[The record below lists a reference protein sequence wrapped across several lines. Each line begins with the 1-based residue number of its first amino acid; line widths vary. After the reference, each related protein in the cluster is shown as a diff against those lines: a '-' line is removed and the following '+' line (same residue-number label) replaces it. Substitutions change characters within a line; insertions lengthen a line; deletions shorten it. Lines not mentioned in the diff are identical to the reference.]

1 MDVFTWSLPFVGEK
15 ITEMLVAVLNCCS
28 KEELDESSDEE
39 QSIVSPATAARE
51 SAERRQIIKN
61 KILAVGRISRV
72 FSLLREESERVSELK
87 NVSGSGKLPYGT
99 LALGAEGIKD
109 AITSFDDA
117 RKSDIENERLPPEL
131 VDPENVAPH
140 LSSPATPI
148 EDIKAV
154 PSPNGI
160 KAAIEAAVAN
170 GSIAHPSA
178 VPAADSTST
187 PMSPVSPGSNM
198 MPSPS
203 AFRRGHGR
211 AASLGTTMTSPST
224 RRRSIESTI
233 SLIKE
238 AVDGKQEENELTE
251 LADQLSSPTKDKASN
266 AIGAGGG
273 SGVKPGER

>member
-1 MDVFTWSLPFVGEK
+1 MLPQ
-15 ITEMLVAVLNCCS
+15 A
-28 KEELDESSDEE
+28 
-39 QSIVSPATAARE
+39 
-51 SAERRQIIKN
+51 
-61 KILAVGRISRV
+61 
-72 FSLLREESERVSELK
+72 
-87 NVSGSGKLPYGT
+87 KLTRLYR
-99 LALGAEGIKD
+99 
-109 AITSFDDA
+109 

-187 PMSPVSPGSNM
+187 PMSPVSPGSGM

-251 LADQLSSPTKDKASN
+251 LADQLSSPTKEKASN